1 MKLMLIF
8 GPQAVGK
15 MTVGEE
21 VAARTGMKLFH
32 NHMTIEL
39 VSHFFSY
46 GTETGKRLVHAFREQ
61 IFDAVA
67 QSDLEGLIFTYLWA
81 FDMQGDWDAIERV
94 VKKFRDRGAEIYYV
108 ELEATLD
115 ERLRRNRT
123 EHRLQEKP
131 TKCNVEW
138 SEKDLLKTAANHRL
152 NSLPGEIPFENY
164 LRLDNTTLTPAEAAD
179 RIVDA
184 FGIRKG

>member
-1 MKLMLIF
+1 M
-8 GPQAVGK
+8 
-15 MTVGEE
+15 
-21 VAARTGMKLFH
+21 
-32 NHMTIEL
+32 
-39 VSHFFSY
+39 
-46 GTETGKRLVHAFREQ
+46 
-61 IFDAVA
+61 
-67 QSDLEGLIFTYLWA
+67 
-81 FDMQGDWDAIERV
+81 
-94 VKKFRDRGAEIYYV
+94 

-131 TKCNVEW
+131 TKRNVEW

-152 NSLPGEIPFENY
+152 NSLPGEISFENY
-164 LRLDNTTLTPAEAAD
+164 LRLDNTALTPAEAAD

>member
-32 NHMTIEL
+32 NHMTIEM

-94 VKKFRDRGAEIYYV
+94 AKKFRDRGAEIYYV

-131 TKCNVEW
+131 TKRNVEW

-152 NSLPGEIPFENY
+152 NSLPGEISFENY

-179 RIVDA
+179 RIVDV

>member
-1 MKLMLIF
+1 
-8 GPQAVGK
+8 
-15 MTVGEE
+15 
-21 VAARTGMKLFH
+21 MKLFH

-94 VKKFRDRGAEIYYV
+94 AKKFRDRGAEIYYV

-123 EHRLQEKP
+123 STGFRKSP
-131 TKCNVEW
+131 PSATSNGRK
-138 SEKDLLKTAANHRL
+138 KT
-152 NSLPGEIPFENY
+152 F
-164 LRLDNTTLTPAEAAD
+164 
-179 RIVDA
+179 
-184 FGIRKG
+184 

>member
-94 VKKFRDRGAEIYYV
+94 AKKFRDRGAEIYWSWKRRWTSACA
-108 ELEATLD
+108 ATAPSTGF
-115 ERLRRNRT
+115 RKSPPSATSNGR
-123 EHRLQEKP
+123 K
-131 TKCNVEW
+131 
-138 SEKDLLKTAANHRL
+138 KT
-152 NSLPGEIPFENY
+152 F
-164 LRLDNTTLTPAEAAD
+164 
-179 RIVDA
+179 
-184 FGIRKG
+184 

>member
-81 FDMQGDWDAIERV
+81 FDMQGD
-94 VKKFRDRGAEIYYV
+94 
-108 ELEATLD
+108 
-115 ERLRRNRT
+115 
-123 EHRLQEKP
+123 
-131 TKCNVEW
+131 
-138 SEKDLLKTAANHRL
+138 
-152 NSLPGEIPFENY
+152 
-164 LRLDNTTLTPAEAAD
+164 
-179 RIVDA
+179 
-184 FGIRKG
+184 

>member
-94 VKKFRDRGAEIYYV
+94 VKKFGDRGAEIYYV

-115 ERLRRNRT
+115 ERLAPQPHRAPASGKAHQAQRRMVGKRPSENRGEPPPELPPRRNPVR
-123 EHRLQEKP
+123 K
-131 TKCNVEW
+131 
-138 SEKDLLKTAANHRL
+138 
-152 NSLPGEIPFENY
+152 LPPP
-164 LRLDNTTLTPAEAAD
+164 R
-179 RIVDA
+179 
-184 FGIRKG
+184 